1 MTEWQLAQ
9 QMANIALGEKAIDV
23 AILDVKDVT
32 ILADYFVIASGRSTI
47 QVKIIAEIIEDILL
61 EQGLRPLRRD
71 GFNEGRWVILDYGAV
86 ILHIFRQQEREHYAL
101 ESLWGDAKTVEI
113 AAR

>member
-1 MTEWQLAQ
+1 
-9 QMANIALGEKAIDV
+9 MANIALGEKAIDV